1 MTMWEVFTSRT
12 SWKSMPSFTFSIMIR
27 VFLCWKWGIKHV
39 NGNSA
44 DNILWWPEQH
54 AHIQHSSCCPLA
66 GCDDS
71 QRLSLPVYLHQSG
84 FDSVEQWV
92 AFVLLPGNCGRGGRS
107 VSALREFPPW
117 KREWWQD
124 SLFPPGLRSAAD
136 CRQPGRTTAPAAS
149 KKKSTAVPALTKAF
163 TNVDAEKSWWQIKVC
178 EWTCCWDSPVCTAGV
193 ATYCAMLCKLCTSLP
208 STAAFTYR

>member
-27 VFLCWKWGIKHV
+27 VFLCWKWDIKHV

-136 CRQPGRTTAPAAS
+136 CRRPGRTTAPAAS
-149 KKKSTAVPALTKAF
+149 KKKALLCLHLQKPLQMLMQKSHDDRLKSVSEPA
-163 TNVDAEKSWWQIKVC
+163 AETVQSALQ
-178 EWTCCWDSPVCTAGV
+178 E
-193 ATYCAMLCKLCTSLP
+193 
-208 STAAFTYR
+208 